1 MKKLITIFSFLILT
15 STVFANSVGGSI
27 GGWQVISNVGQGIG
41 AKLTATKDVMI
52 NGASKTLSATANI
65 TPNPTNVAKFLVKAG
80 GLVLAD
86 IALRELMNG
95 VDFVLD
101 PANNAVIYKNKPRD
115 TSQIPNTQIYFQ
127 EQTLNTFDQK
137 PVNRYFAPSETAAM
151 CSAAKAYYPSFSNF
165 NCKLEGNSFKIYNGS
180 SFMGTAWTAKANS
193 AYNPSIPDL
202 SDQPK
207 SVPISAVASTVIDQA
222 EKDIKAGN
230 PASSAVA
237 LSRAVAQ
244 DMVTE
249 AKTDDV
255 KARPISQQ
263 LEQNQT
269 YPTSEDATGTIDT
282 PAVTDPVTGEV
293 VKPAET
299 ASVALKFPKACEWFP
314 QLCVFIDWMQKD
326 PELDENLEVPTEEKA
341 KKEIN
346 ENLVKIASSTCP
358 APYPVEI
365 NLPVLKTTYT
375 DSIDISPYCPEIEKL
390 APVLQLL
397 AFVLAVMIIK
407 DI

>member
-27 GGWQVISNVGQGIG
+27 GGWQVVSNVASGIG

-65 TPNPTNVAKFLVKAG
+65 TPNPTNVAKFLAKAG
-80 GLVLAD
+80 GLALAD
-86 IALRELMNG
+86 IALRELMKG
-95 VDFVLD
+95 VDFVMD
-101 PANNAVIYKNKPRD
+101 PSNNTIQYKVTTESKNWTVAGQNFYNMTLEQACKSARAGYLRHNSNQCIYGYIDESGKEV
-115 TSQIPNTQIYFQ
+115 TQAFWGYLALTAPET
-127 EQTLNTFDQK
+127 EQRS
-137 PVNRYFAPSETAAM
+137 VA
-151 CSAAKAYYPSFSNF
+151 
-165 NCKLEGNSFKIYNGS
+165 
-180 SFMGTAWTAKANS
+180 
-193 AYNPSIPDL
+193 L
-202 SDQPK
+202 ST
-207 SVPISAVASTVIDQA
+207 VASTVIDQA

-230 PASSAVA
+230 PTSPAVA
-237 LSRAVAQ
+237 LSRVVAQ
-244 DMVTE
+244 DIVVE
-249 AKTDDV
+249 AETDNV
-255 KARPISQQ
+255 KARPIVQQ
-263 LEQNQT
+263 LEQSQT
-269 YPTSEDATGTIDT
+269 YPTTEDATGTVDT

-293 VKPAET
+293 VKPPQT
-299 ASVALKFPKACEWFP
+299 SDIQMKFPKACEWFP

-326 PELDENLEVPTEEKA
+326 PELDEDLDVPMEEKA

-346 ENLVKIASSTCP
+346 ENLVQISSSTCP